1 MWHPASFD
9 LSNHSVKLIE
19 LCLDEAYFFC
29 YVLNKIHTMPSLGA
43 IRYPNV
49 TFLNLQDK
57 KHVSVDI
64 SRNTAQLKSSKRA
77 RGPGYMYRIEVV
89 KSGQKFSRILGET
102 DYNMLKKKMGTSYR
116 GSSSSKKSR
125 SKSRSGKKMRS
136 MRKKSTRKKS
146 TRKKSTRKKS
156 TRKKSACNKKKSR
169 ACKKS
174 KKCAYVPSKR
184 TGRKSSRHKSYCRS
198 KS

>member
-1 MWHPASFD
+1 
-9 LSNHSVKLIE
+9 
-19 LCLDEAYFFC
+19 
-29 YVLNKIHTMPSLGA
+29 MPSLGA

-57 KHVSVDI
+57 THVSVDI

-77 RGPGYMYRIEVV
+77 RGPGHMYRIEVV
-89 KSGQKFSRILGET
+89 KNDQKFSRILGET

-125 SKSRSGKKMRS
+125 RKSRSGKKMRS
-136 MRKKSTRKKS
+136 MRKKS

-184 TGRKSSRHKSYCRS
+184 TGRKSRRHKSYCRS

>member
-1 MWHPASFD
+1 M
-9 LSNHSVKLIE
+9 
-19 LCLDEAYFFC
+19 
-29 YVLNKIHTMPSLGA
+29 LNKIHTMPSLGA
-43 IRYPNV
+43 IKYPNV

-64 SRNTAQLKSSKRA
+64 SRNTAQLKSSKRS
-77 RGPGYMYRIEVV
+77 RGPGRMYRIEVV

-116 GSSSSKKSR
+116 GSSSSKKS
-125 SKSRSGKKMRS
+125 SKKSRSGKKMRS

-146 TRKKSTRKKS
+146 TRKKS
-156 TRKKSACNKKKSR
+156 ACNKKKAP